1 MRGRSLHF
9 RWSEILK
16 LPNLPRL
23 AGLTLVYTVLAKFML
38 DFLPTNGIISIMWPP
53 SGLALAAILLW
64 GRKYWLVVFI
74 GTLAGRLL
82 FNSSIDVPLAAACG
96 NTLGALAAVWFLR
109 SRRFNPN
116 LTHPRDFMWLA
127 LSGALSAAISA
138 VISITTLWLVGSIT
152 QQDIMLNALYWWQ
165 GETLGVILFTPLLLV
180 WRRRPQGWF
189 QRERVGETVIYFT
202 LAFLAGQII
211 FLGWFHGF
219 FGVTARGFWMFLFVV
234 WAAVRFGRHGAS
246 LILCMTAFQM
256 LLGTVL
262 QSSGFTGSLFPTGTV
277 NYWFYMMALTVTG
290 FTLSLVIEGRRLA
303 EASLSQ
309 SYDLLDKLSHR
320 VPGVIYQ
327 FQLFPDGHSC
337 FPFASE
343 AMMDIFEVTPEQV
356 REDASAVFA
365 MLHPE
370 DYDRIVASIDVSAEA
385 LTLWRQEFR
394 MVLPNQGIR
403 WRLGES
409 KPERQDDGS
418 VLWHGFITDIT
429 ERKRTE
435 QRIQRLTD
443 LYKAL
448 SEVNQ
453 AIVRMEQHTEL
464 FPLVCRCAVEFGNMK
479 LAWVGQVDRSSG
491 LITPVASYGDG
502 DAKDYLNG
510 ITVSSQGDV
519 PEGRGPTGTAFRE
532 HRIII
537 VNDHTA
543 DSRILPWQEKA
554 AEFGWNST
562 ASFPI
567 RRGGSAFAVLT
578 VYHAEPNAFDNEM
591 VALLEEMST
600 DITFALD
607 NFDREVRRKQAE
619 VGIELSEWRLRF
631 LNEVTVAT
639 QALTEPREIMAT
651 VARML
656 GERLQVSRCAY
667 ADVAD
672 DGDGFTIQYDYN
684 DGCKSIVGDY
694 HLSLFGPRAVAEMHA
709 GRTLVINDVDEEL
722 QASEGRDTF
731 NAIAIKAII
740 CCPLVKH
747 GKLRAMMAVHQD
759 VPRLWTVNEITLAE
773 EVIARCWAIIER
785 ARAEDALRESEQQNR
800 AVFEQAA
807 VGVAVIE
814 TDSGRFVNVNE
825 RYCEITGYSDEQMT
839 AMAFTAITH
848 PDDLPTDTENMRKIK
863 EGSIRSLTREKRYI
877 RQDGSTVWVSLT
889 LSPMAEPDEPSVH
902 AISVVEDI
910 TERKQAEESMRL
922 SASVYETSS
931 EAMAVTDADDVILT
945 INPAFTRIT
954 GYSPQDVIGKHSSV
968 LSSSS
973 HHDEAFYRG
982 IWQEVN
988 TAGRWQGERWD
999 RRKNGEEYAV
1009 WLTINN
1015 IFNEDGSVHRR
1026 VSLFSDITEWKKSQ
1040 ELIWHQ
1046 ANYDPLT
1053 RLPNR
1058 QMFQDRMYQE
1068 IKKSHRAS
1076 LPLALLFLDLDRFKE
1091 INDTLGHDMGDILLI
1106 EAAKRL
1112 TSCVRETDTVA
1123 RLGGDEFTI
1132 ILGELDD
1139 PSNVDRVTEDI
1150 LQKLASPF
1158 QLGSELA
1165 YISASIGITL
1175 YPADA
1180 LTADALLK
1188 NADQAMYAAKNQGRN
1203 RYHYFTQSMQLAAQA
1218 RLRLMQDLRKALDA
1232 QQFRVYYQPIVEL
1245 ASGAIHKAEALIRWE
1260 HPKRG
1265 LIGPVE
1271 FIGLAEETG
1280 LINDIGEWVFR
1291 QAAQQAGIWR
1301 ESHHPDFQ
1309 ISVNKSPVQFH
1320 NEDKTYPSWPLQL
1333 HAMNLPARS
1342 IVVEITEGLLLNT
1355 GTHIMDRLQ
1364 ELRDAGIQVSLDD
1377 FGTGYSSLSY
1387 LNKFAIDFLKIDQS
1401 FVRNLTPGSSNLA
1414 LCEAII
1420 VMAHKLGM
1428 KVIAEGIEAEQQRE
1442 LLSAAGCDYGQGYLF
1457 SKPVPA
1463 LQFATLLKKT

>member
-1 MRGRSLHF
+1 MRGRLPVY
-9 RWSEILK
+9 RWAEI
-16 LPNLPRL
+16 PRL
-23 AGLTLVYTVLAKFML
+23 ACLTLAYTLLAKFML
-38 DFLPTNGIISIMWPP
+38 DFLPTNGIVSIMWPP
-53 SGLALAAILLW
+53 SGLALAALLVW
-64 GRKYWLVVFI
+64 GKKYWPGIFI
-74 GTLAGRLL
+74 GTLAGHFLV
-82 FNSSIDVPLAAACG
+82 NGSIDIPLAIACG
-96 NTLGALAAVWFLR
+96 NTLGTLAAVGFLR
-109 SRRFNPN
+109 SKYFNSN
-116 LTHPRDFMWLA
+116 LTQPRDFMWLGFA
-127 LSGALSAAISA
+127 SALSAAVSA
-138 VISITTLWLVGSIT
+138 VIGVPALWLIGSVT
-152 QQDIMLNALYWWQ
+152 SQTVMVNVLYWWQ
-165 GETLGVILFTPLLLV
+165 GETLGMILFTPLLLV
-180 WRRRPQGWF
+180 WRYWPDDWF
-189 QRERVGETVIYFT
+189 KRERAAETLVYFC

-219 FGVTARGFWMFLFVV
+219 FGMTARGFWMFLFVV
-234 WAAVRFGRHGAS
+234 WGAVRFGRHGAS

-256 LLGTVL
+256 LMGTVL
-262 QSSGFTGSLFPTGTV
+262 QSSGFTSKLFPTGTV
-277 NYWFYMMALTVTG
+277 NFWFYMVALAVTG
-290 FTLSLVIEGRRLA
+290 FTLSLVIERRKLA
-303 EASLSQ
+303 EASLSR

-327 FQLFPDGHSC
+327 FQLFPDGRSC

-370 DYDRIVASIDVSAEA
+370 DYDPIVASIDVSAEG

-394 MVLPNQGIR
+394 MVLPKQGIR

-409 KPERQDDGS
+409 KPERLDDGS

-479 LAWVGQVDRSSG
+479 LAWVGQMDRSSG
-491 LITPVASYGDG
+491 LITPVASHGDE

-510 ITVSSQGDV
+510 ITVSSHEDV

-532 HRIII
+532 GRIVI
-537 VNDHTA
+537 VNDHTV

-578 VYHAEPNAFDNEM
+578 VYHGEPNAFDNEM
-591 VALLEEMST
+591 VALLKEMST

-619 VGIELSEWRLRF
+619 AGIELSEWRLRF

-651 VARML
+651 VAGML
-656 GERLQVSRCAY
+656 GERLQASRCAY

-672 DGDGFTIQYDYN
+672 DGDGFTIQYDYTN
-684 DGCKSIVGDY
+684 GCKSVVGDY
-694 HLSLFGPRAVAEMHA
+694 RLSLFGPRAVAEMHA

-722 QASEGRDTF
+722 QASEGRDMF
-731 NAIAIKAII
+731 NAIAIRAII

-747 GKLRAMMAVHQD
+747 GKLRALMAVHQD
-759 VPRLWTVNEITLAE
+759 VPRAWTVNEITLAE

-814 TDSGRFVNVNE
+814 TGSGRFINVNE

-848 PDDLPTDTENMRKIK
+848 PDDLPTDIENMRKIK
-863 EGSIRSLTREKRYI
+863 EGLIRSLTREKRYI
-877 RQDGSTVWVSLT
+877 RRDGSTVWVSLT
-889 LSPMAEPDEPSVH
+889 LSPMAEPGEPSTN
-902 AISVVEDI
+902 AISVVQDI

-922 SASVYETSS
+922 AASVYETSS
-931 EAMAVTDADDVILT
+931 EAMAVTDADDIILT
-945 INPAFTRIT
+945 VNPAFTRIT
-954 GYSPQDVIGKHSSV
+954 GYTPQDVIGKHSSI
-968 LSSSS
+968 LSSS
-973 HHDEAFYRG
+973 HHDEEFYRS
-982 IWQEVN
+982 IWQEVD

-999 RRKNGEEYAV
+999 KRKNGEEYAV

-1091 INDTLGHDMGDILLI
+1091 INDTLGHDMGDVLLI

-1139 PSNVDRVTEDI
+1139 RSNVDRVTEDI
-1150 LQKLASPF
+1150 LHRLSEPF
-1158 QLGSELA
+1158 QLGSEIA

-1175 YPADA
+1175 YPEDA

-1232 QQFRVYYQPIVEL
+1232 QQFRVYYQPIVDL
-1245 ASGAIHKAEALIRWE
+1245 TSGAIHKAEALIRWD

-1271 FIGLAEETG
+1271 FIPLAEESG

-1301 ESHHPDFQ
+1301 DSHHPDFQ

-1320 NEDKTYPSWPLQL
+1320 NEDKTYPSWTIQL
-1333 HAMNLPARS
+1333 HAMGLPARC

-1355 GTHIMDRLQ
+1355 GTRIMDRLQ
-1364 ELRDAGIQVSLDD
+1364 EFRDAGIQVSLDD

-1428 KVIAEGIEAEQQRE
+1428 KVIAEGIEAEQQRD
-1442 LLSAAGCDYGQGYLF
+1442 LLTAAGCDYGQGYLF

-1463 LQFATLLKKT
+1463 LQFEIFLKKH